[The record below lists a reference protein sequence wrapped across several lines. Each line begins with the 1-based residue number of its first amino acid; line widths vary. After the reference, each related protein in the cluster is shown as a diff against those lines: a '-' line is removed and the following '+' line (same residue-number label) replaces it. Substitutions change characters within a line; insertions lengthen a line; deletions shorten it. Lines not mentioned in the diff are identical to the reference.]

1 MCAGLFVVSA
11 VHFAPYLAGLS
22 SMMLIRAAELDVS
35 GELTFTTV
43 LCGKGLNRE
52 LLSP

>member
-11 VHFAPYLAGLS
+11 VHFSPYLAGLS
-22 SMMLIRAAELDVS
+22 SMMLICAAELDVS
-35 GELTFTTV
+35 GELTFTT
-43 LCGKGLNRE
+43 GYRGIGLNRG